1 MSEILKDRSIVLR
14 TYDYGE
20 TSLVVS
26 FLTRSHGKIRLLAK
40 GAKKNK
46 SPFAGSLR
54 TGSLGNIVFYFKQE
68 RGLHLLKE
76 IENSGIFQNSIE
88 DLEKLCIFQ
97 AGLEVLDRSVKE
109 RDADELIF
117 DLFEGFI
124 RLLPRIA
131 DSWVVLFAL
140 YARLLKLTGFYP
152 ATDRCAGCGTDLVHG
167 FMAQPQAGRITCVA
181 CGVDGA
187 LFVSERSAR
196 LLSMLMLD
204 DMSGIEELSIQPDER
219 KEIGRFLHFFFL
231 YHIDGYR
238 LPNALQILK
247 EVD

>member
-1 MSEILKDRSIVLR
+1 MSEILKDRAIVLR

-46 SPFAGSLR
+46 SPFSGSMR
-54 TGSLGNIVFYFKQE
+54 TGSFGNIIFYFKQE

-76 IENSGIFQNSIE
+76 IENTDIFQNSIE
-88 DLEKLCIFQ
+88 DLERLCIFQ
-97 AGLEVLDRSVKE
+97 AGLEVLDRSVRE
-109 RDADELIF
+109 RDADERIF
-117 DLFEGFI
+117 DLFECFI

-131 DSWVVLFAL
+131 DPWALLFLL

-152 ATDRCAGCGTDLVHG
+152 ATDRCAGCGADLASG
-167 FMAQPQAGRITCVA
+167 FMAQPQAGRITCSG
-181 CGVDGA
+181 CGADGA

-196 LLSMLMLD
+196 FLSRLTGD
-204 DMSGIEELSIQPDER
+204 YVSEIEELSILPEER
-219 KEIGRFLHFFFL
+219 KEIGRFLHFLFL
-231 YHIDGYR
+231 YHIEGYK
-238 LPNALQILK
+238 LPNALKILK